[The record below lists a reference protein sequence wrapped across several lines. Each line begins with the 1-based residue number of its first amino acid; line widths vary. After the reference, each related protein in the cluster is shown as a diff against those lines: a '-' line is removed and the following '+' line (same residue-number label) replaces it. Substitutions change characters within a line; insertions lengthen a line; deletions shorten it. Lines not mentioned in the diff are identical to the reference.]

1 MGRWRRSEPDA
12 PWLDRYLRDWRLQ
25 SDGSLIETHTSWL
38 LPVRQAGDT
47 AMLKVL
53 KQTSDEQAGAE
64 VLRYFAGAG
73 AVRLLASDAGGLLME
88 RADGDRSLVAMAVS
102 GDDEQAAGIL
112 AGCVG
117 QLHGARDHDAPDG
130 LIRLSNWF
138 LALFERQA
146 QLPVLTRCAD
156 IARRLL
162 ATERETVVLHGDLHH
177 DNVLHS
183 ARGWLA
189 IDPKGLIG
197 ERTYEVANLLC
208 NPQPY
213 GDIVHRR
220 ERMLRLAMLYAE
232 RLGLDVQRV
241 LGFALAHA
249 GLSAAWSLQ
258 DGRDAGY
265 RVRCAEVLDPL
276 VA

>member
-1 MGRWRRSEPDA
+1 
-12 PWLDRYLRDWRLQ
+12 
-25 SDGSLIETHTSWL
+25 
-38 LPVRQAGDT
+38 
-47 AMLKVL
+47 MLKVL

-102 GDDEQAAGIL
+102 GGDEQAAGIP
-112 AGCVG
+112 AGCVAIRPER
-117 QLHGARDHDAPDG
+117 HDHARREAA
-130 LIRLSNWF
+130 R
-138 LALFERQA
+138 
-146 QLPVLTRCAD
+146 RCAD

-197 ERTYEVANLLC
+197 EPTYEVANLLC

-213 GDIVHRR
+213 GDIVHRP

-258 DGRDAGY
+258 DGGDAGY

>member
-1 MGRWRRSEPDA
+1 
-12 PWLDRYLRDWRLQ
+12 
-25 SDGSLIETHTSWL
+25 
-38 LPVRQAGDT
+38 
-47 AMLKVL
+47 MLKVL

-241 LGFALAHA
+241 LWLGLGACRVVGGMVVAGWQGC
-249 GLSAAWSLQ
+249 GLSRA
-258 DGRDAGY
+258 
-265 RVRCAEVLDPL
+265 VRRVLDPL